1 MSEEEILKILNKEKS
16 YNEEDLLIF
25 IYDIQKANK
34 QLNRKIE
41 KAIEYIENNTCWEL
55 RTSKVLEILKGDKE

>member
-25 IYDIQKANK
+25 IYDLRKEIK
-34 QLNRKIE
+34 QLQQENSQLKRKNRKGN
-41 KAIEYIENNTCWEL
+41 K
-55 RTSKVLEILKGDKE
+55 